1 MNSRVGDWLRNFGPA
16 WIVMIAD
23 IDIASIITSI
33 QCGASYGYRMA
44 FILLLLIFP
53 LFIIQDAAGRL
64 GTCGGLGLGEA
75 TRKQFGT
82 YKAIFAAIPMGIS
95 DFLEYLA
102 EYAGMAI
109 GMYLLGFPI
118 ILGLILI
125 FLMHV
130 AVVMGKQYRRAEM
143 VLIPLSFMLVA
154 AIVASAFLFP
164 INLKEFVSVGLS
176 PLQPY
181 TKPAFD
187 YLLAASVGAVIMPWM
202 LYYHSGADSRR
213 KKQPK
218 DLKNERIETLL
229 GAIVSE
235 VLMVVLIFPG
245 IRLANGGSIINAS
258 ALSNVLSFFGPYAR
272 PVMGALFLFAGFLA
286 LMVISLGSAWGVLEA
301 TGKTSQTSFMT
312 VFMIES
318 LPAII
323 LVATITGYIKLML
336 NLMVI
341 YPIVI
346 IPSLYFLGKLVSD
359 KKVMNGYQ
367 YNKYEIAAFVIAS
380 IMIVAGGILGL
391 STFL

>member
-1 MNSRVGDWLRNFGPA
+1 MNFKVGDWLRNFGPA

-23 IDIASIITSI
+23 IDIASIITALQS
-33 QCGASYGYRMA
+33 GASFGYRMA

-53 LFIIQDAAGRL
+53 LFIVQDAAGRL
-64 GTCGGLGLGEA
+64 GTCAGLGLGEA
-75 TRKQFGT
+75 TRKQFGGRR
-82 YKAIFAAIPMGIS
+82 AILAAIPMGIS

-118 ILGLILI
+118 LIGLVLI
-125 FLMHV
+125 FLIHT
-130 AVVMGKQYRRAEM
+130 AVVIGKQYRKAEM

-154 AIVASAFLFP
+154 AIAASAFIFP
-164 INLKEFVSVGLS
+164 INLKEFISIGLS

-181 TKPAFD
+181 NQPSFD
-187 YLLAASVGAVIMPWM
+187 YLLAASIGAVVMPWM
-202 LYYHSGADSRR
+202 LYFHSGADSRR
-213 KKQPK
+213 KKKPK

-229 GAIVSE
+229 GAVVSE

-245 IRLANGGSIINAS
+245 IRLSNGGNVISTQ
-258 ALSNVLSFFGPYAR
+258 ALSNVLSFFGPYAK
-272 PVMGALFLFAGFLA
+272 PIMGALFLFAGFLA
-286 LMVISLGSAWGVLEA
+286 LIVISLGSAWGVLEA
-301 TGKTSQTSFMT
+301 TGKTSQTSFLT
-312 VFMIES
+312 VYMLES

-323 LVATITGYIKLML
+323 IVATITGYIQLML

-346 IPSLYFLGKLVSD
+346 IPSLYFLGKLVAN

-367 YNKYEIAAFVIAS
+367 YGKYEIAAFAIAS

-391 STFL
+391 SALL

>member
-1 MNSRVGDWLRNFGPA
+1 
-16 WIVMIAD
+16 MIAD

-44 FILLLLIFP
+44 FILILLIFP

-75 TRKQFGT
+75 TRKQFGSR
-82 YKAIFAAIPMGIS
+82 KAILAAIPMGIS

-125 FLMHV
+125 FLMHI

-164 INLKEFVSVGLS
+164 INLREFVSVGLS

-181 TKPAFD
+181 TKPSFD

-245 IRLANGGSIINAS
+245 IRLANGGSIISAS

-272 PVMGALFLFAGFLA
+272 PIMGALFLFAGFLA

-391 STFL
+391 SAFL

>member
-1 MNSRVGDWLRNFGPA
+1 MNFKVGDWVRNFGPA

-23 IDIASIITSI
+23 IDIASIITSL
-33 QCGASYGYRMA
+33 QCGASFGYRMA

-53 LFIIQDAAGRL
+53 LFIVQDAAGRL
-64 GTCGGLGLGEA
+64 GTCAGLGLGEA
-75 TRKQFGT
+75 TRQQFGT
-82 YKAIFAAIPMGIS
+82 RKAIIAAIPMGIS
-95 DFLEYLA
+95 DFLEYVA

-109 GMYLLGFPI
+109 GMYLLGFPVL
-118 ILGLILI
+118 LGLTLI
-125 FLMHV
+125 FLMHI
-130 AVVMGKQYRRAEM
+130 AVVVGRQYRRAEM

-154 AIVASAFLFP
+154 VIVASAFIFP
-164 INLKEFVSVGLS
+164 INLKEFVSIGLS

-181 TKPAFD
+181 SKPSFD

-213 KKQPK
+213 KKKPK

-235 VLMVVLIFPG
+235 VLMVILIFPG
-245 IRLANGGSIINAS
+245 IRISSGSSVIS
-258 ALSNVLSFFGPYAR
+258 ALALSKVLSFFGSYAM
-272 PVMGALFLFAGFLA
+272 PIMGALFLFAGFLA
-286 LMVISLGSAWGVLEA
+286 LIVISLGSAWGVLEA
-301 TGKTSQTSFMT
+301 TGKTSRTSFMT
-312 VFMIES
+312 VFMLES

-323 LVATITGYIKLML
+323 LVATITGYIQLML

-346 IPSLYFLGKLVSD
+346 IPSLYFLGKLVAD
-359 KKVMNGYQ
+359 KKIMNGYQ
-367 YNKYEIAAFVIAS
+367 YSKYEITAFTIAS

-391 STFL
+391 SALL

>member
-1 MNSRVGDWLRNFGPA
+1 MDFKVGDWLRNFGPA

-23 IDIASIITSI
+23 IDIASIITALQS
-33 QCGASYGYRMA
+33 GASFGYRMA
-44 FILLLLIFP
+44 FVLLLLTFP
-53 LFIIQDAAGRL
+53 LFLVQDAAGRL
-64 GTCGGLGLGEA
+64 GTCAGLGLGEA
-75 TRKQFGT
+75 TRKRFGGR
-82 YKAIFAAIPMGIS
+82 KAIMSAVPMGIS

-109 GMYLLGFPI
+109 GLYLLGFPI
-118 ILGLILI
+118 LPGLIILYLI
-125 FLMHV
+125 HT
-130 AVVMGKQYRRAEM
+130 AVVVGKQYRKAEA
-143 VLIPLSFMLVA
+143 VLIPLSFLLVA

-164 INLKEFVSVGLS
+164 VNLKEFITVGLS

-181 TKPAFD
+181 SQPSFD
-187 YLLAASVGAVIMPWM
+187 YLLAASVGAVVMPWM
-202 LYYHSGADSRR
+202 LYFHSGADARR
-213 KKQPK
+213 KKKPK

-245 IRLANGGSIINAS
+245 IRLSNGSSVIS
-258 ALSNVLSFFGPYAR
+258 ALDLSKVLSFFGTYAT
-272 PVMGALFLFAGFLA
+272 PIMGALFVFAGFLA
-286 LMVISLGSAWGVLEA
+286 LIVISLGSAWGVLEA
-301 TGKTSQTSFMT
+301 TGKTSLTSFIT
-312 VFMIES
+312 VYMIES

-323 LVATITGYIKLML
+323 LVATITGYIQLML

-346 IPSLYFLGKLVSD
+346 IPSLYFLGKLVAD

-367 YNKYEIAAFVIAS
+367 YSKYEITAFTIAS

-391 STFL
+391 SSLL

>member
-53 LFIIQDAAGRL
+53 LFIVQDAAGRL
-64 GTCGGLGLGEA
+64 GTCAGLGLGEA
-75 TRKQFGT
+75 TRKQFGSR
-82 YKAIFAAIPMGIS
+82 KAILAAVPMGIS

-125 FLMHV
+125 FIMHI
-130 AVVMGKQYRRAEM
+130 AVVVGKQYRRAEM

-154 AIVASAFLFP
+154 AIVASAFIFP

-181 TKPAFD
+181 TKPSFD
-187 YLLAASVGAVIMPWM
+187 FLLAASVGAVIMPWM

-218 DLKNERIETLL
+218 ELKNERIETLL

-235 VLMVVLIFPG
+235 VLMVILIFPG
-245 IRLANGGSIINAS
+245 IRLASGGSIISAS

-272 PVMGALFLFAGFLA
+272 PIMGALFLFAGFLA

-312 VFMIES
+312 VFMMES

-323 LVATITGYIKLML
+323 LVATISGYIKLML

-367 YNKYEIAAFVIAS
+367 YNKYEIAAFAIAS

-391 STFL
+391 SSLL

>member
-53 LFIIQDAAGRL
+53 LFIVQDAAGRL

-75 TRKQFGT
+75 TRKQFGSR
-82 YKAIFAAIPMGIS
+82 KAILAAIPMGIS

-118 ILGLILI
+118 ILGLIII
-125 FLMHV
+125 FLMHI

-164 INLKEFVSVGLS
+164 INLREFVSVGLS

-181 TKPAFD
+181 TKPSFD

-218 DLKNERIETLL
+218 DLKNERVETLL

-245 IRLANGGSIINAS
+245 IRLANGGSIISAS
-258 ALSNVLSFFGPYAR
+258 ALANVLSFFGPYAR
-272 PVMGALFLFAGFLA
+272 PIMGALFLFAGFLA

-391 STFL
+391 SAFL

>member
-1 MNSRVGDWLRNFGPA
+1 MNFKVGDWLRNFGPA

-23 IDIASIITSI
+23 IDIASIVTSL
-33 QCGASYGYRMA
+33 QCGASFGYRMA

-53 LFIIQDAAGRL
+53 LFIVQDAAGRL
-64 GTCGGLGLGEA
+64 GTCAGLGLGEA
-75 TRKQFGT
+75 TRQQFGSR
-82 YKAIFAAIPMGIS
+82 KAILAAVPMGIS
-95 DFLEYLA
+95 DFLEYVA

-109 GMYLLGFPI
+109 GMYLLGFPVL
-118 ILGLILI
+118 LGLMLI
-125 FLMHV
+125 FLMHI
-130 AVVMGKQYRRAEM
+130 AVVVGRQYRKAEM

-154 AIVASAFLFP
+154 AIVASAFIFP
-164 INLKEFVSVGLS
+164 INLKEFVQVGLS

-181 TKPAFD
+181 TKPSFD

-235 VLMVVLIFPG
+235 VLMVILVFPG
-245 IRLANGGSIINAS
+245 IRIANGGSVIS
-258 ALSNVLSFFGPYAR
+258 ALALSKVLSFFGSYAM
-272 PVMGALFLFAGFLA
+272 PIMGALFLFAGFLA
-286 LMVISLGSAWGVLEA
+286 LIVISLGSAWGVLEA
-301 TGKTSQTSFMT
+301 TGKTSRTSFMT
-312 VFMIES
+312 VFMLES

-323 LVATITGYIKLML
+323 LVATITGYIQLML

-346 IPSLYFLGKLVSD
+346 IPSLYFLGKLVAD
-359 KKVMNGYQ
+359 KKIMNGYH
-367 YNKYEIAAFVIAS
+367 YSKYEITAFTIAS

-391 STFL
+391 SSLL

>member
-33 QCGASYGYRMA
+33 QCGASFGYRMA

-53 LFIIQDAAGRL
+53 LFIVQDAAGRL
-64 GTCGGLGLGEA
+64 GTCAGLGLGEA
-75 TRKQFGT
+75 TRKQFGSRN
-82 YKAIFAAIPMGIS
+82 AILAAIPMGIS

-125 FLMHV
+125 FLMHI
-130 AVVMGKQYRRAEM
+130 AVVMSKQYRRAEM

-176 PLQPY
+176 PIQPY
-181 TKPAFD
+181 TKPSFD
-187 YLLAASVGAVIMPWM
+187 FLLAASVGAVVMPWM
-202 LYYHSGADSRR
+202 LYYHSGADARR
-213 KKQPK
+213 KKK
-218 DLKNERIETLL
+218 ACELKNERIETLI
-229 GAIVSE
+229 GAIASE
-235 VLMVVLIFPG
+235 VLMVILIFPG
-245 IRLANGGSIINAS
+245 IRISNGGAVISAS
-258 ALSNVLSFFGPYAR
+258 ALSNVLSFFGPYAK
-272 PVMGALFLFAGFLA
+272 PIMGALFLFAGFLA
-286 LMVISLGSAWGVLEA
+286 LIVISLGSAWGVLEA
-301 TGKTSQTSFMT
+301 TGKTSQKSFMA

-323 LVATITGYIKLML
+323 LVATITGYIHLML
-336 NLMVI
+336 DLMVI

-359 KKVMNGYQ
+359 KKVMNGYC

-391 STFL
+391 TALL

>member
-53 LFIIQDAAGRL
+53 LFIVQDAAGRL
-64 GTCGGLGLGEA
+64 GTCGGYGLGEA
-75 TRKQFGT
+75 TRKQFGSR
-82 YKAIFAAIPMGIS
+82 KAILAAIPMGIS

-125 FLMHV
+125 FLMHI

-154 AIVASAFLFP
+154 AIVASAFIFP
-164 INLKEFVSVGLS
+164 INLKEFVSIGLS

-181 TKPAFD
+181 TKPSFD

-245 IRLANGGSIINAS
+245 IRLANGGSIISAS

-272 PVMGALFLFAGFLA
+272 PIMGALFLFAGFLA

-318 LPAII
+318 VPAVI
-323 LVATITGYIKLML
+323 LVATITGYIQLML

-367 YNKYEIAAFVIAS
+367 YGKYEIAAFVVAS

-391 STFL
+391 SALL

>member
-53 LFIIQDAAGRL
+53 LFIVQDAAGRL
-64 GTCGGLGLGEA
+64 GTCAGLGLGEA
-75 TRKQFGT
+75 TRKQFGSR
-82 YKAIFAAIPMGIS
+82 KAILAAVPMGIS

-125 FLMHV
+125 FIMHI
-130 AVVMGKQYRRAEM
+130 AVVVGKQYRRAEM

-154 AIVASAFLFP
+154 AIVASAFIFP

-181 TKPAFD
+181 TKPSFD
-187 YLLAASVGAVIMPWM
+187 FLLAASVGAVIMPWM

-218 DLKNERIETLL
+218 ELKNERIETLL

-235 VLMVVLIFPG
+235 VLMVILIFPG
-245 IRLANGGSIINAS
+245 IRLASGGSIISAS

-272 PVMGALFLFAGFLA
+272 PIMGALFLFAGFLA

-312 VFMIES
+312 VFMMES

-323 LVATITGYIKLML
+323 LVATISGYIKLML

-391 STFL
+391 SSLL